1 MSRST
6 ESPTCDRV
14 LDLLEPFVDDEVS
27 AEETSLVRAHVE
39 RCPACARELS
49 LARRIQS
56 ELRTMPQPE
65 LPPRLTEDLFD
76 TPTIRQRKRGP
87 GSTHR
92 GRSGAGSLRSFPRAG
107 SGRDFEAPARG
118 SRAPSARRSSPAAS
132 QPWRWAAVGGLAA
145 VLVAALLVLW
155 TAPFDSSP
163 QVVDRP
169 TPSAA
174 EIAQAEAEA
183 RYALAQ
189 VAAVSRRAGLE
200 LRDDVLAPHLV
211 QPMSRNLTDSLRTVP
226 DLPQASDRSTGD
238 DA

>member
-6 ESPTCDRV
+6 EFPTCDRV
-14 LDLLEPFVDDEVS
+14 LDLLEPFVDGEVS
-27 AEETSLVRAHVE
+27 AEEQALVQAHVE
-39 RCPACARELS
+39 RCPTCARELS
-49 LARRIQS
+49 IARRIQT
-56 ELRTMPQPE
+56 ELRALPQPE
-65 LPPRLTEDLFD
+65 LPPHLAKDLLGID
-76 TPTIRQRKRGP
+76 PAQARPREL

-92 GRSGAGSLRSFPRAG
+92 GRSGAGSLRKFPRPG

-118 SRAPSARRSSPAAS
+118 DRAPSARRSSSAAS

-163 QVVDRP
+163 QVVDQP

-211 QPMSRNLTDSLRTVP
+211 QPMTRNLTDSLRTVP
-226 DLPQASDRSTGD
+226 DVPHSDRSTGD